1 MKKNTAKIIALKAI
15 VNSILEIEVDS
26 PRRADALIKGRAI
39 CYKIMR
45 DEMCFTYTHIG
56 KAFNKNHATIVH
68 AYNEFPYMIK
78 FDRAM
83 SHNYNT
89 IKELWERESG
99 EYENFEPL
107 ELKKNLKRLSEQYN
121 LLNLSMIDL
130 QAEVKSLQRQVL
142 IH

>member
-1 MKKNTAKIIALKAI
+1 MKKNTAKIIALKTI
-15 VNSILEIEVDS
+15 VNSILDIEVDS

-45 DEMCFTYTHIG
+45 DEMYFTYTEIG

-78 FDRAM
+78 FDRVM

-89 IKELWERESG
+89 VKDLWSRESG

-107 ELKKNLKRLSEQYN
+107 ELKKSLKRLSEQYN

-142 IH
+142 NH

>member
-1 MKKNTAKIIALKAI
+1 
-15 VNSILEIEVDS
+15 
-26 PRRADALIKGRAI
+26 
-39 CYKIMR
+39 
-45 DEMCFTYTHIG
+45 MCFTYTHIG

-89 IKELWERESG
+89 IKELWARESG

-121 LLNLSMIDL
+121 LLTLHVEVL
-130 QAEVKSLQRQVL
+130 QSQMKSLQRQAFNN
-142 IH
+142 